1 MFGSI
6 SLLNYSDPDNYMY
19 YGIAASVLLLIV
31 GIIMNKRGTFDKI
44 KKVIQKKNLA
54 ELSLY
59 SENDPLCKKRLQ
71 PYG

>member
-6 SLLNYSDPDNYMY
+6 SLLNYTDPDNYMY

-44 KKVIQKKNLA
+44 KKVRLKSCL
-54 ELSLY
+54 ELSSY
-59 SENDPLCKKRLQ
+59 SENDPFCKTGLQ

>member
-44 KKVIQKKNLA
+44 KKVIQKKVVQ
-54 ELSLY
+54 S
-59 SENDPLCKKRLQ
+59 
-71 PYG
+71 